1 MAIPVE
7 THWTDT
13 QKKLIAITPKF
24 SSFLSFIG
32 SSYIIYHCMTSNY
45 ITNNRNSTS
54 SSVKPKGRGLQ
65 NPVYNRIL
73 MALSFCD
80 LISSMG
86 WFLSTWPIPK
96 DDDQGISVYN
106 IGNRHVCDLQGFLL
120 QFGNLAGACYNTC
133 LSVYFRKI
141 VQNKIDKRKTNNGTK
156 MEIIFHFISLVFPLS
171 AAIYILSSG
180 HMNPTPSNCFTA
192 EYPRGCL
199 GDECIRGEN
208 YKRIRIFFA
217 LIPVMICFIIITA
230 SMIRLHSSVKELV
243 RRTVKKA
250 SENISVNNTRESN
263 KKAQEEKNSA
273 VESSLV
279 DEKNRM
285 KEKKISL
292 YSNIDIRPNNENVDL
307 KDNAFDFEKNDVKR
321 EETQSGTST
330 ISKKNEP
337 NKNILISQASKKL
350 FGLAVRYILAFLSVW
365 VPILFQL
372 IITKVFVDNVQLSF
386 WSHLV
391 LDILGPLQGF
401 FNAMIYRG
409 FNPLSF
415 LYGFLCAPCSLLFEK
430 QEAYNSEDWSYEYE
444 YYFDDED

>member
-1 MAIPVE
+1 
-7 THWTDT
+7 
-13 QKKLIAITPKF
+13 
-24 SSFLSFIG
+24 
-32 SSYIIYHCMTSNY
+32 
-45 ITNNRNSTS
+45 
-54 SSVKPKGRGLQ
+54 
-65 NPVYNRIL
+65 

-96 DDDQGISVYN
+96 DDDQGMNVYN
-106 IGNRHVCDLQGFLL
+106 IGNQRVCDLQGFLL
-120 QFGNLAGACYNTC
+120 HFGNLAGGFYNTC
-133 LSVYFRKI
+133 LSVYFCKI
-141 VQNKIDKRKTNNGTK
+141 VQNKIDIRKTNNGNK

-171 AAIYILSSG
+171 TAIYTLSSG
-180 HMNPTPSNCFTA
+180 HMNPTPSNCFIA

-208 YKRIRIFFA
+208 YKRIRIFVA
-217 LIPVMICFIIITA
+217 LIPIMLCFLIIIS
-230 SMIRLHSSVKELV
+230 SMIRLHSSVKELE
-243 RRTVKKA
+243 RRTLKKA
-250 SENISVNNTRESN
+250 SENISVINTRESN

-279 DEKNRM
+279 DEKNRV
-285 KEKKISL
+285 KEKKISFH
-292 YSNIDIRPNNENVDL
+292 SNIDIRPNNENVDL
-307 KDNAFDFEKNDVKR
+307 KDNSSDLEKNDVKK
-321 EETQSGTST
+321 EKTQSGTST
-330 ISKKNEP
+330 ISKNNEP

-372 IITKVFVDNVQLSF
+372 IITKVFVDNVQISF

-415 LYGFLCAPCSLLFEK
+415 LCGFLCAPCCLLLEE
-430 QEAYNSEDWSYEYE
+430 EASNSEDWSYEYE
-444 YYFDDED
+444 YYYFDDADY